1 MSMGVTSVG
10 GSTPG
15 SQYRRVRIVTFVASL
30 ALLVVVFGLG
40 LVLMIRCVR
49 DEPNVQVYMGF
60 AGDVDRFARLAART
74 SAADLRAALW
84 RTDLVAIA
92 AFAALVLVNRPVDAF
107 RIRRFRAARA
117 VALTFSVMFVVATL
131 VASTVA
137 LLSLRTSAL
146 GGVTF
151 TSNRA
156 AVAVMVPSLVSIASV
171 VGAVATTLIR
181 LTSVVLPSTTV
192 LPQPE
197 MEAASASA
205 RGGAHDDGGEGQD
218 SADDDGPRSVVEYG
232 ICCSG
237 GGIRAAAYALG
248 VLVGLE
254 ADGRGRV
261 ADARYLAAV
270 SGGNYTASGWAV
282 TAARRED
289 PRGAAAELLAFLQ
302 ADSASTGSDPLTRRL
317 IAGPRPPLERDHTAS
332 QRHRYLKN
340 GGGGLPVNLAWA
352 AGNVLLHAL
361 VLLAFTV
368 ALSWPVGMVIGR
380 EPFHPEF
387 HDATFPTAVE
397 LGWRDWFPGIALVV
411 LAGIVVAVGA
421 IARTSA
427 ITTRAGKYIAL
438 IGVIAFSF
446 LVALPWVLV
455 EVPKVL
461 RGTTASGTPSTGAAG
476 VAGVSLATLGGWLW
490 AIAKGKVEGKV
501 RTAAPYLGGVVLGLL
516 LLTFGGK
523 VVNDTASGGGWTDF
537 TPWVWTTIVVVLV
550 AAYLGPG
557 VQWASFRPIYTRGL
571 RGSFAAQSE
580 PVTWTELRERSVGP
594 HGRRLP
600 ELIVCC
606 AAQRVGLSP
615 NGIPA
620 QSFTI
625 TPDEVCLQPDA
636 PVRNTAFIEQVRS
649 AKLQATLSG
658 PGGWMAI
665 SGAAFASA
673 MGRMSRGTTNAV
685 LAGLGINL
693 GVWLP
698 SPAKIL
704 AGVTGFPRVRMGYY
718 LKEIFGLYDRD
729 DDHVFVADG
738 GQWENLGLVELL
750 RRNCKLVICIDASG
764 DKPGTFQTLREA
776 MAMALTELETVRSFE
791 LDALEAANVAER
803 GMLPPHSIVR
813 IGVRFTDGTR
823 GEIIYANSR
832 IAADQDIDVRR
843 FARLDSKFPH
853 YSTGDQFLDDQQFK
867 FLVADGE
874 AAGRQV
880 ATILEVIRR

>member
-1 MSMGVTSVG
+1 MGDAPARDG
-10 GSTPG
+10 ATPAHG
-15 SQYRRVRIVTFVASL
+15 RQARVIRFAASL

-40 LVLMIRCVR
+40 LFLVTRSVR
-49 DEPNVQVYMGF
+49 DEPNVQLYMGF
-60 AGDVDRFARLAART
+60 AGDVDRFARLASRI
-74 SAADLRAALW
+74 SPADLRSALW
-84 RTDLVAIA
+84 RDDLFVIV
-92 AFAALVLVNRPVDAF
+92 AFAALVVVNRPVDAF
-107 RIRRFRAARA
+107 RIRRFRSAQAAAITFA
-117 VALTFSVMFVVATL
+117 VLFAIGNLA
-131 VASTVA
+131 ANTVA
-137 LLSLRTSAL
+137 MLSLRRSDV

-156 AVAVMVPSLVSIASV
+156 AVAVMAISV
-171 VGAVATTLIR
+171 LAVAAVVAAIATTLIR
-181 LTSVVLPSTTV
+181 LTSVILPRTTMPAGGSTQSSTPPAVATV
-192 LPQPE
+192 PDQ
-197 MEAASASA
+197 
-205 RGGAHDDGGEGQD
+205 GGEGF
-218 SADDDGPRSVVEYG
+218 DDGAGGAPAQVEYG

-254 ADGRGRV
+254 ADGREHV
-261 ADARYLAAV
+261 ANARYLSAV

-282 TAARRED
+282 TAARRAD
-289 PRGAAAELLAFLQ
+289 PSGAAAELLAFLQ
-302 ADSASTGSDPLTRRL
+302 QGSAATGSDPLTRQHMD
-317 IAGPRPPLERDHTAS
+317 GPRPPLERDHTAS

-340 GGGGLPVNLAWA
+340 GSGGLPVNLAWA

-361 VLLAFTV
+361 VLLAFTI
-368 ALSWPVGMVIGR
+368 ACSWPVGVLIGR

-387 HDATFPTAVE
+387 RNATFPTMVP
-397 LGWRDWFPGIALVV
+397 LGWRDWFPGIALVATAGLV
-411 LAGIVVAVGA
+411 FAIGGLAKVREPAY
-421 IARTSA
+421 
-427 ITTRAGKYIAL
+427 RAAKYIAI
-438 IGVIAFSF
+438 IGLLAFVV

-461 RGTTASGTPSTGAAG
+461 RGTTASDKPSTGAAG
-476 VAGVSLATLGGWLW
+476 VAGLSLAGLGGWLW

-523 VVNDTASGGGWTDF
+523 VVNDTASGSGWTDF
-537 TPWVWTTIVVVLV
+537 SPWLWAAIVVLLV
-550 AAYLGPG
+550 AAYVGPG

-571 RGSFAAQSE
+571 RGSFAAQPE
-580 PVTWTELRERSVGP
+580 AVTWTELRERSTGP

-625 TPDEVCLQPDA
+625 TPDEVCLA
-636 PVRNTAFIEQVRS
+636 PGEPVPTAAFIDQVRS
-649 AKLQATLSG
+649 AKLQTTLSG

-673 MGRMSRGTTNAV
+673 MGRLSKGTTNAV

-698 SPAKIL
+698 SPRRIL

-718 LKEIFGLYDRD
+718 LKEIFGVYDGD

-750 RRNCKLVICIDASG
+750 RRNCKLVVCIDASG
-764 DKPGTFQTLREA
+764 DKPGTFQTLREGL
-776 MAMALTELETVRSFE
+776 AMALTELDTVRRFDLTA
-791 LDALEAANVAER
+791 LDAANTADKE
-803 GMLPPHSIVR
+803 MLPPHSIIR
-813 IGVRFTDGTR
+813 LGVEFNDGSN

-874 AAGRQV
+874 GAGRQV
-880 ATILEVIRR
+880 ATILERIRR